1 MLYCAVA
8 NSVRLPIVRPRRS
21 RHPPSASSAQSIST
35 FVFRYLPPDEINR
48 PKTSMPEEEQTSQS
62 PPAKCQAAAPSLS
75 LSSDTC
81 SSASIQDRACALFR
95 DAEILA
101 PMVRASTT
109 PLRTLA
115 LSYGADLV
123 YTQEIVDRSITTCD
137 RVVNE
142 ELGTID
148 YVRKTG
154 GVSAK
159 ALKRLK
165 ANGEIPVVLRIAP
178 ELERGRLIYQ
188 LGTGES
194 NLALPAALQV
204 QQDVDGLDVNM
215 VRWAY
220 KPSFVSYYGN
230 FVRLYHQL
238 TRLRLPLCGL
248 TKLEHDRAAQR
259 SSACRVG
266 WEVLCSRICRARATL
281 SKRCVPML
289 TCQSVPKLDF

>member
-1 MLYCAVA
+1 MYVVA
-8 NSVRLPIVRPRRS
+8 NSVLRS
-21 RHPPSASSAQSIST
+21 FARAIAALHFGRSVCPSSGHATTPSIAMISQAIIISSIST

-48 PKTSMPEEEQTSQS
+48 PKTSMTGEGQTSQS

-148 YVRKTG
+148 YVRKAG

-165 ANGEIPVVLRIAP
+165 AKGEIPVVLRIAP

-220 KPSFVSYYGN
+220 KAF
-230 FVRLYHQL
+230 FRL
-238 TRLRLPLCGL
+238 
-248 TKLEHDRAAQR
+248 
-259 SSACRVG
+259 
-266 WEVLCSRICRARATL
+266 VL
-281 SKRCVPML
+281 
-289 TCQSVPKLDF
+289 

>member
-1 MLYCAVA
+1 MAG
-8 NSVRLPIVRPRRS
+8 
-21 RHPPSASSAQSIST
+21 
-35 FVFRYLPPDEINR
+35 
-48 PKTSMPEEEQTSQS
+48 EEQTCSQS

-75 LSSDTC
+75 LSSD
-81 SSASIQDRACALFR
+81 SSASIQDRAFALFR

-123 YTQEIVDRSITTCD
+123 YTEEIVDRSITTCD

-154 GVSAK
+154 GMSAK

-165 ANGEIPVVLRIAP
+165 AKGEIPVVLRIAP
-178 ELERGRLIYQ
+178 GLERGRLIYQ

-220 KPSFVSYYGN
+220 KASFVS
-230 FVRLYHQL
+230 
-238 TRLRLPLCGL
+238 
-248 TKLEHDRAAQR
+248 
-259 SSACRVG
+259 
-266 WEVLCSRICRARATL
+266 
-281 SKRCVPML
+281 
-289 TCQSVPKLDF
+289 

>member
-1 MLYCAVA
+1 MWCVKDFPKTVDLLYPFLSNRPFKEVCRSTCMLLQTVSPSMFARSLA
-8 NSVRLPIVRPRRS
+8 GRIAFWSVGLPIVRPR
-21 RHPPSASSAQSIST
+21 HNTIDQPSIIIISSIST

-48 PKTSMPEEEQTSQS
+48 PKTSMTGEGQTSQS

-165 ANGEIPVVLRIAP
+165 AKGEIPVVLRIAP

-220 KPSFVSYYGN
+220 KPSFVSYS
-230 FVRLYHQL
+230 
-238 TRLRLPLCGL
+238 
-248 TKLEHDRAAQR
+248 R
-259 SSACRVG
+259 S
-266 WEVLCSRICRARATL
+266 
-281 SKRCVPML
+281 
-289 TCQSVPKLDF
+289 

>member
-1 MLYCAVA
+1 MYVVA
-8 NSVRLPIVRPRRS
+8 NSVPFHVRSFARGPHCILVGRS
-21 RHPPSASSAQSIST
+21 AHRPATPQHHRSQSAIIIISSIST

-48 PKTSMPEEEQTSQS
+48 PKTSMTGEGQTSQS

-165 ANGEIPVVLRIAP
+165 AKGEIPVVLRIAP

-220 KPSFVSYYGN
+220 KAF
-230 FVRLYHQL
+230 FRL
-238 TRLRLPLCGL
+238 
-248 TKLEHDRAAQR
+248 
-259 SSACRVG
+259 
-266 WEVLCSRICRARATL
+266 VL
-281 SKRCVPML
+281 
-289 TCQSVPKLDF
+289 